1 MSEHHCHD
9 DACQECGLEPFER
22 NRYFDGKLLVARDFA
37 DEQAYHRGKR
47 RLHNSLLHGY
57 GTVCGLKVVQHQN
70 PACRHQF
77 VVLQPGLAL
86 DGCGNEIVVHDE
98 VVVDVRALIETRL
111 REAGTFPPPGPLDLD
126 LRLAYRACD
135 REPVPVLLD
144 DCEGC
149 DEDGAEFNRTREG
162 YQLLVRPTEPVA
174 SAAEPLDVALA
185 WDHTLDVSHPR
196 GLAFDRDLM
205 RLYLA
210 EWDGE
215 TGWLRSY
222 DASNHRLLQRVPI
235 GGEPTAIARATAGDL
250 IYVACRAGGGATAS
264 IAIVDRARL
273 EDDPATALAARLA
286 AGLGSAAIERLDVS
300 PADNGLFALTSDG
313 DLLRWS
319 ADGVRDW
326 AADDGADEEPAPFR
340 RGLAEALAA
349 DEAVAPRAMTIS
361 SDGRWLVVGDG
372 AAPRLIVVHLPDFRG
387 SDPPLRAFGLP
398 DGDVPLA
405 VALSFDGEYLYA
417 LCVEPTEGAQQRLYR
432 IQLGGSLT
440 DFIPSIPAEAE
451 RFSVLPLVDP
461 TQTPPASRAVDVAV
475 SPRDNWI
482 YLLRRLFD
490 DDGAPL
496 PRGEVWLAPVEPLDA
511 RRGPDAIPPAAAGAL
526 LRHGSHVADAARFS
540 HLALLGQR
548 LYVAGERAADGDE
561 GGDGGGDNGGD
572 NGGDDNGGGDA
583 APTAGSISLL
593 FVDEASCGA
602 HFRRALDGCAR
613 GEHEPAGIVLMS
625 VAGYVWNQPIVDA
638 AEGVT
643 GNVIDNHTHRP
654 LVPSTNTLRRVIEC
668 MLAKGISEGI
678 PGPRGPVG
686 TTGPAGEVG
695 TTGPRGPGIQ
705 QVAAAA
711 VNPGMPPTVT
721 LSAIPGD
728 PAGDQR
734 LTLGIP
740 RGAAIS
746 QAAVQQGPLA
756 IALDP
761 VDPAVP
767 NGDRRMTLTIP
778 QAPAPPAPTFNH
790 VVDASWE
797 HGVPMT
803 PDDLVDFLRD
813 PGLFVVFAEPVDSAT
828 VNDLSVMLQLRWRSQ
843 PLLER
848 FEFPAEFE
856 CECFVANLELEL
868 TDGDRV
874 LRLHVPGELLNAR
887 AIQHAGIT
895 RLTVTLRG
903 DWLLDRNGLGLD
915 GNHILPGVSARPSG
929 NATEGGDWISVI
941 PIAERS

>member
-9 DACQECGLEPFER
+9 DDCQACGLQPFER

-37 DEQAYHRGKR
+37 DEQEYHRGKR

-77 VVLQPGLAL
+77 VVLRPGLAL
-86 DGCGNEIVVHDE
+86 DGCGNEIVVPDE

-111 REAGTFPPPGPLDLD
+111 REAGTFPPAAPVDLD

-135 REPVPVLLD
+135 REPVPVVLD

-162 YQLLVRPTEPVA
+162 HRLLVHPSQPVDG
-174 SAAEPLDVALA
+174 AAEPLDVALA
-185 WDHTLDVSHPR
+185 WDHTLDVAHPR
-196 GLAFDRDLM
+196 GLVFDRDLM

-215 TGWLRSY
+215 SGWLRAY
-222 DASNHRLLQRVPI
+222 DANTHLLLQRLRI
-235 GGEPTAIARATAGDL
+235 DGEPTAIARATGGDL

-264 IAIVDRARL
+264 IAIVDRVQL
-273 EDDPATALAARLA
+273 EGDPTNALAARLS

-300 PADNGLFALTSDG
+300 PADNGLFALTADG

-319 ADGVRDW
+319 ADGVLDW
-326 AADDGADEEPAPFR
+326 AAGRVGEEPVPFR
-340 RGLAEALAA
+340 RGLAAALAA
-349 DEAVAPRAMTIS
+349 DEAVAPSDMTITT
-361 SDGRWLVVGDG
+361 DGRWLVVADG
-372 AAPRLIVVHLPDFRG
+372 AAPRLLVVHLPDFRG
-387 SDPPLRAFGLP
+387 SDLPLHAFGLP
-398 DGDVPLA
+398 DGDVP
-405 VALSFDGEYLYA
+405 VALTLSYQDDYLYA
-417 LCVEPTEGAQQRLYR
+417 LCVEPSEGAQQRLYR
-432 IQLGGSLT
+432 IELGASLT
-440 DFIPSIPAEAE
+440 DFVPNLPAEAE
-451 RFSVLPLVDP
+451 RFSVLPLADP
-461 TQTPPASRAVDVAV
+461 AQTPPGSRAVDVAV
-475 SPRDNWI
+475 SPRDNWV
-482 YLLRRLFD
+482 YVLRRLFD

-496 PRGEVWLAPVEPLDA
+496 PRGEVAVVPVEPFDA
-511 RRGPDAIPPAAAGAL
+511 RRGPDAIPTAAAGAL
-526 LRHGSHVADAARFS
+526 LRHGSHVADAARFQR
-540 HLALLGQR
+540 LALIGQR
-548 LYVAGERAADGDE
+548 LYVAGERVADGD
-561 GGDGGGDNGGD
+561 GGAGGTGRDADG
-572 NGGDDNGGGDA
+572 
-583 APTAGSISLL
+583 APVAGSVSLL

-613 GEHEPAGIVLMS
+613 GRHEPAGVVLMS
-625 VAGYVWNQPIVDA
+625 LAGYVWNQPIVDA
-638 AEGVT
+638 AEGAG
-643 GNVIDNHTHRP
+643 GNVIDNHTRRP
-654 LVPSTNTLRRVIEC
+654 LAPSTETLRRVIEC

-686 TTGPAGEVG
+686 ATGPAGETG
-695 TTGPRGPGIQ
+695 TAGPRGPGIQ

-711 VNPGMPPTVT
+711 VHPGLPPTVT
-721 LSAIPGD
+721 LTAIPGD
-728 PAGDQR
+728 PEGDQL

-740 RGAAIS
+740 RGAAITH
-746 QAAVQQGPLA
+746 AEVHQGTLA
-756 IALDP
+756 IALAP
-761 VDPAVP
+761 VDSAVP
-767 NGDRRMTLTIP
+767 NGDRRMILTIP
-778 QAPAPPAPTFNH
+778 QASAPPAPTFNR

-803 PDDLVDFLRD
+803 PDDLVHFLRD
-813 PGLFVVFAEPVDSAT
+813 PGLVVHFAEPVDPDT

-848 FEFPAEFE
+848 FDFAAEFE
-856 CECFVANLELEL
+856 CECFVANLEREL

-874 LRLHVPGELLNAR
+874 LRLHVPGDLLNAQ
-887 AIQHAGIT
+887 AIQQSGIT

-903 DWLLDRNGLGLD
+903 DWLLDRNGRGLD

-941 PIAERS
+941 PIAERG